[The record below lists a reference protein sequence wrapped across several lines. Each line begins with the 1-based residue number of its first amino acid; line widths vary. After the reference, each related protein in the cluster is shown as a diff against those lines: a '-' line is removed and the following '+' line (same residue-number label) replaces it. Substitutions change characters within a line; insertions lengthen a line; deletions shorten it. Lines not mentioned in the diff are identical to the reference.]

1 MVKNAI
7 LLYLWLFCS
16 ELIFAT
22 AVLFGGGFMI
32 PPQTARALSL
42 GNAVTA
48 GVNDPSA
55 VYHNP
60 AALGE
65 VEALSVSLIRHSN
78 YGKNFLLWQFYK
90 PIAEAKNDHS
100 EPRTRVPHIF
110 IIYFRRARI

>member
-65 VEALSVSLIRHSN
+65 VDGNNILVSGTYI
-78 YGKNFLLWQFYK
+78 GLLNNVENSGRNCSK
-90 PIAEAKNDHS
+90 
-100 EPRTRVPHIF
+100 
-110 IIYFRRARI
+110 

>member
-7 LLYLWLFCS
+7 LLYLWLFYSDYFCDCG
-16 ELIFAT
+16 
-22 AVLFGGGFMI
+22 LFGGGFMI

-60 AALGE
+60 AALGGVDGNNILISGTYIALLNN
-65 VEALSVSLIRHSN
+65 VENSGREC
-78 YGKNFLLWQFYK
+78 GQ
-90 PIAEAKNDHS
+90 
-100 EPRTRVPHIF
+100 
-110 IIYFRRARI
+110 

>member
-65 VEALSVSLIRHSN
+65 VEALSISLIRHLN
-78 YGKNFLLWQFYK
+78 YGKICLYLAVLQTNC
-90 PIAEAKNDHS
+90 
-100 EPRTRVPHIF
+100 
-110 IIYFRRARI
+110 